1 MTRSIVGRLDGL
13 RENRTSLYSLHHWS
27 DSAPPSEFWSIAAAT
42 FLFNLGISIFLFLYN
57 LLMLDLGF
65 RERSLGFFSSAMS
78 IGAVAGAFPLG
89 MLAVRFGCKRV
100 LTACLLLAAMAFGA
114 RVFLIW
120 TPAQITFSLLDGV
133 VLCGWTA
140 CLSPW
145 VASVVEERGLPF
157 AFSLLF
163 ATAVVGGSLGG
174 FVGGHMP
181 EWCRWAAEHMGAA
194 ISPIQGERIT
204 LAGASAIISLA
215 ALPLA
220 RLANDSVPQ
229 ARLRLPMPSPFLV
242 RFLVATACWGVAMG
256 ALNPFVN
263 VLFSHYLRM
272 ATPRLGSLFS
282 LTQLAGAAAVLLVPV
297 LLRRTGLLP
306 GILVIQLA
314 SAAFLG
320 WISCGQGLL
329 QIELAYCGFMAA
341 QLMCAPAI
349 QTLLMNRVAPQERSN
364 AAAMSFLVLSV
375 AQSVAAAAAGVA
387 FTRFYY
393 AHVIASIAFVAAV
406 AAVAFR
412 LLCDGSDDPRPV
424 CLSVAVPSETIPL
437 ALRP

>member
-1 MTRSIVGRLDGL
+1 MTRSIVGRPAGL
-13 RENRTSLYSLHHWS
+13 RESRTPLYSLHRWS
-27 DSAPPSEFWSIAAAT
+27 DSALPSDFWSIAATT
-42 FLFNLGISIFLFLYN
+42 FLFNLGISIFLFLFN

-65 RERSLGFFSSAMS
+65 RERALGIFTSAMS
-78 IGAVAGAFPLG
+78 IGAVTGAFPMG
-89 MLAVRFGCKRV
+89 MLAVRFGYKRA
-100 LTACLLLAAMAFGA
+100 LTACLLLLATAFAA

-120 TPAQITFSLLDGV
+120 TPAQIILSLLDGV
-133 VLCGWTA
+133 GLCGWTV

-145 VASVVEERGLPF
+145 VASVVEERRRPL

-181 EWCRWAAEHMGAA
+181 EWCRWVAEHMGSA

-204 LAGASAIISLA
+204 LVGASATIWLA

-220 RLANDSVPQ
+220 RLANDSAPQ

-242 RFLVATACWGVAMG
+242 RFLVATACWGAAMG
-256 ALNPFVN
+256 AVNPFVN
-263 VLFSHYLRM
+263 VIFSHYLRV

-282 LTQLAGAAAVLLVPV
+282 LTQLAGAAAVLLVPM
-297 LLRRTGLLP
+297 LLRRTGLVS

-320 WISCGQGLL
+320 WISRGHGLL

-341 QLMCAPAI
+341 QLMCDPAT
-349 QTLLMNRVAPQERSN
+349 QTLLMNRVTPQERSN

-375 AQSVAAAAAGVA
+375 AQAVAAAAAGLA

-393 AHVIASIAFVAAV
+393 AHVIAGIAFVAAA

-412 LLCDGSDDPRPV
+412 LLCGGTDDPQPV
-424 CLSVAVPSETIPL
+424 CLSVAVPSETLPL
-437 ALRP
+437 V